1 MEIKIKIT
9 RASTTPT
16 LPGLFRVRKW
26 VIPEDGMDTA
36 KEGFSSFQEVPL
48 FTPAGGFG
56 AITQFQRLTAIEEAC
71 LRSMQIEND
80 GWGFT
85 VTQKM
90 GWLISSINGEREYW
104 RKDGVLVFGT
114 MVNGGQIIQVETD
127 IYNKPVEYVFKANY
141 RNDPV
146 AMGKHDIT
154 FYKLLGLRRSQVAD
168 VGAKIIN
175 YETHPHLVHRCTV
188 AWYPDNRY
196 TDHTPKGIVYT
207 PVWSPL
213 DYPPNTGGNAL
224 FIARVFLEST

>member
-1 MEIKIKIT
+1 MNIT
-9 RASTTPT
+9 IEFRTVTPT
-16 LPGLFRVRKW
+16 LPGLFTVRKW

-56 AITQFQRLTAIEEAC
+56 AISQFQRLANTEEIC
-71 LRSMQIEND
+71 LSSMQNADD
-80 GWGFT
+80 GFGFT
-85 VTQKM
+85 VEQKVY
-90 GWLISSINGEREYW
+90 GWLISGINGEREYW
-104 RKDGVLVFGT
+104 KKDGALVFGT
-114 MVNGGQIIQVETD
+114 MVNGGQVIQVETD
-127 IYNKPVEYVFKANY
+127 GQGRPVEYVFKANY

-168 VGAKIIN
+168 VAAQRITHK
-175 YETHPHLVHRCTV
+175 THPHLVHRCTV

-196 TDHTPKGIVYT
+196 TDHTPKGIIYT

-224 FIARVFLEST
+224 YIAKAFLL